1 MWQIVYEDSANFLEK
16 IPRVEP
22 EAVLTILE
30 FIGKKDVPLKTFV
43 DNSIVDRLISEGF
56 IDRLYEKR

>member
-1 MWQIVYEDSANFLEK
+1 MFPSKF
-16 IPRVEP
+16 
-22 EAVLTILE
+22 
-30 FIGKKDVPLKTFV
+30 FV